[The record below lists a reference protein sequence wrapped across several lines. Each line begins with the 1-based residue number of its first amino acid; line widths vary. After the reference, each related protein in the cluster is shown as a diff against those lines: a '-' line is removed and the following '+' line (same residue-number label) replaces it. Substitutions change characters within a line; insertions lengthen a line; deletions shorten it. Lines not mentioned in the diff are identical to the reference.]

1 MPRLT
6 PQAGNEQRG
15 PLDDLYRLVKELKYR
30 IEVLENRPA
39 IDTATIHNALAEHP
53 DMGEFRAFMDKWRNR

>member
-15 PLDDLYRLVKELKYR
+15 PLDDLYRLVKELKSR

-39 IDTATIHNALAEHP
+39 IDADAVHKALEAHP